1 MAIVLSVMLLV
12 VGQLISPGFATFS
25 NILTLLVFASYL
37 GIIALA
43 QTIVMITDSGGIDLS
58 VGSLLQL
65 SMIFIAH
72 LCSTSSDNLP
82 WAAAVAIGLCTALGL
97 INGIGVT
104 ILKIP
109 PLIMTLSMSSV
120 ILGIM
125 LFITGGFPSGYAPPQ
140 LSRFV
145 FGRTFSIPNM
155 LYLWAVII
163 AIVMFITRR
172 TKIGRVIYGVGA
184 NRLAAEL
191 SGVVT
196 RRVRALAYAFSGFIC
211 GFAGVFLLGRLSTP
225 DNLETG
231 QGYVMP
237 SIAAV
242 VVGGVSLSGGEGNYF
257 SVVMGVIFLTFL
269 EAMLMTV
276 QMGEPVRRIV
286 YGVVVIAIL
295 INYSRKSKNKI

>member
-1 MAIVLSVMLLV
+1 MSILLLV
-12 VGQLISPGFATFS
+12 VGQLISPGFATYA

-43 QTIVMITDSGGIDLS
+43 QTVVMITDSGGIDLS

-65 SMIFIAH
+65 SMVFTAH
-72 LCSTSSDNLP
+72 LCATNSDNLP
-82 WAAAVAIGLCTALGL
+82 WAAAVAIGFCTVLGL
-97 INGIGVT
+97 INGVGVT
-104 ILKIP
+104 VLRIP

-120 ILGIM
+120 VLGIM
-125 LFITGGFPSGYAPPQ
+125 LFITGGFPSGYAPPA

-145 FGRTFSIPNM
+145 FSRTFTIPNM
-155 LYLWAVII
+155 LYVWAAIIVITMI
-163 AIVMFITRR
+163 ITRR
-172 TKIGRVIYGVGA
+172 TKIGRIMYGVGA

-196 RRVRALAYAFSGFIC
+196 RRVRTLAYAFSGFIC
-211 GFAGVFLLGRLSTP
+211 GVAGIFLFGRLSTP

-231 QGYVMP
+231 QGFVMP

-242 VVGGVSLSGGEGNYF
+242 VVGGISLSGGEGNYMGA
-257 SVVMGVIFLTFL
+257 VMGVIFLTFL

-286 YGVVVIAIL
+286 YGVVVVAIL
-295 INYSRKSKNKI
+295 INYARKNINKTI